1 MKKYLDTLLPRSL
14 QSHRSIL
21 AAIVLAGTQLLNQGC
36 VLDRSGILRPTE
48 DASADGSFEAGR
60 IDSSI
65 LEDGGNDA
73 GNIDSGDVSDGGIV
87 DSGTAVLD
95 AHITDAQADAD
106 TPTDSGEIRD
116 AGPIMIDCG
125 RGLIPGFPL
134 SYDIP
139 TGMSIAAES
148 AVASRMPGASVTTG
162 INWGDAPGFD
172 FFTFDAG
179 SPSRATGNH
188 IYTTPGT
195 YVVTWFVNETE
206 CGMQTF
212 TVVNGSTTR
221 PLCTGFSVSRND
233 FRVGETTNLQ
243 LIASPRSSSPGD
255 SPLISHF
262 TNLPT
267 VPNTL
272 SMSGTGVV
280 TITAQSPPGAGT
292 YSLMSW
298 VTTPRGENANCPT
311 STTTTLTVR
320 P

>member
-21 AAIVLAGTQLLNQGC
+21 AAILLSGTQLLSQGC
-36 VLDRSGILRPTE
+36 FLDRSGLSRPTE

-60 IDSSI
+60 IDSST

-73 GNIDSGDVSDGGIV
+73 GNIDSGDISEGGIM
-87 DSGTAVLD
+87 DSGTAMPD

-106 TPTDSGEIRD
+106 TPTDSGELRD

-162 INWGDAPGFD
+162 INWGDAPTFEV
-172 FFTFDAG
+172 FTFDAG

-212 TVVNGSTTR
+212 TVVDGTR
-221 PLCTGFSVSRND
+221 TIPSCTGFSLSSADIRI
-233 FRVGETTNLQ
+233 GEMVTLR
-243 LIASPRSSSPGD
+243 LFASPRSPAPGD
-255 SPLISHF
+255 SPLTYNF
-262 TNLPT
+262 GNLPA
-267 VPNTL
+267 VPNLVST
-272 SMSGTGVV
+272 TGIS
-280 TITAQSPPGAGT
+280 TTSITAQNPPGPGS
-292 YSLMSW
+292 YVLQGYIL
-298 VTTPRGENANCPT
+298 TPRGERANCP
-311 STTTTLTVR
+311 SPTLTVR